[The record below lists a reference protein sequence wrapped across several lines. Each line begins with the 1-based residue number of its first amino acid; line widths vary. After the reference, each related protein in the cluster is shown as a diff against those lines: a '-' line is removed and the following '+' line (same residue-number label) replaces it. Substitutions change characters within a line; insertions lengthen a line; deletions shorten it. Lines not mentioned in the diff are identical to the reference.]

1 MSSENK
7 GLGLTTYT
15 EVDPQ
20 DIYYQKHQKKIRM
33 VDAARVGLTLLSLL
47 CGFTVL
53 GTSADT
59 LATYNSTHLTGDFHL
74 PLWPDQFD
82 LRPTIALVVGSC
94 IVVLASVVSLLFSKV
109 QVLRNRAIV
118 HTSLTFIA
126 PFVSFTGVMISMIF
140 FYAVNASTTE
150 DTLQSW
156 SCQWGFASM
165 SAKPHFGTLCKESR
179 TALYLSVILVPVE
192 LVVLTIAGYQSM
204 LERKSVRPSA
214 FHKSGSPVPS
224 A

>member
-7 GLGLTTYT
+7 GLGLTTYS

-20 DIYYQKHQKKIRM
+20 DLHYQKHLKKVRL
-33 VDAARVGLTLLSLL
+33 VDAARVGLTLLALL

-59 LATYNSTHLTGDFHL
+59 LAAYNSTHLSGDFHL

-94 IVVLASVVSLLFSKV
+94 IVVLANVVSLLFSKV
-109 QVLRNRAIV
+109 QVLRNQKIV
-118 HTSLTFIA
+118 HTSLTFVA

-140 FYAVNASTTE
+140 FYAINASTTD

-156 SCQWGFASM
+156 SCQWGFANM
-165 SAKPHFGTLCKESR
+165 SARPHFGTLCNESR

-192 LVVLTIAGYQSM
+192 LVVLTVAGYQSM
-204 LERKSVRPSA
+204 LERKSIGARP
-214 FHKSGSPVPS
+214 FRKSGSPVPS
-224 A
+224 S

>member
-109 QVLRNRAIV
+109 QV
-118 HTSLTFIA
+118 
-126 PFVSFTGVMISMIF
+126 VSNDSHATNLSQAKSASASQPGDSSYVSHLYCAFCQFHGCNDQHDLLLCGQRLYHGGHSAELELSMGICKHECK
-140 FYAVNASTTE
+140 AALWHLV
-150 DTLQSW
+150 Q
-156 SCQWGFASM
+156 G
-165 SAKPHFGTLCKESR
+165 KPDCS
-179 TALYLSVILVPVE
+179 VPVRHPG
-192 LVVLTIAGYQSM
+192 TC
-204 LERKSVRPSA
+204 
-214 FHKSGSPVPS
+214 
-224 A
+224 